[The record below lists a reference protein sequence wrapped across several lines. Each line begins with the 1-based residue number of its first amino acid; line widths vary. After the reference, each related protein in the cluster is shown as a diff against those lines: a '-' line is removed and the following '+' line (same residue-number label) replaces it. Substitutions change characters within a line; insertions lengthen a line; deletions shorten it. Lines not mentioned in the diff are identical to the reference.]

1 MTRFKPTLQV
11 QRLRVERL
19 GAAAYDELFH
29 QGVNILRGDNSSG
42 KSTILNLLYYSIGGD
57 VSDWS
62 DIALLCTRVLVQ
74 VSLNGNVATLARDIT
89 EKSGQPMDI
98 FGGQMD
104 DALKASAAA
113 WARYPYRR
121 SESRESFSQF
131 LFKLLDIPEASNEAS
146 GNVTIH
152 QILRLMYADQ
162 LSPIGTIFKFEQFD
176 PPLLRDTVGRLVFGA
191 YENELYA
198 NELRL
203 RQLDKEFT
211 GVSSELEAISKLVG
225 QTEQILTP
233 SWLEA
238 ERRRVQEERKAIDLQ
253 ISEAERVVYESG
265 LKDSLSLEA
274 QRRAYAEVQKL
285 QGEIGRV
292 TAAIDASK
300 FEIADA
306 GRFIADLEAKLRALN
321 DSSATSDA
329 FGKITFQYCPACYS
343 AIEAQHPEH
352 ACHLCKTPFDS
363 ERARSRLV
371 SLVNDTSRQLKQSRS
386 LQKDRTEE
394 LGRLGGSLV
403 ELNSRWQSASDKLT
417 RSVQAPSS
425 QALQNLR
432 TLQRAAGYVD
442 RQLEDLEN
450 KARLSAV
457 LEGLIAR
464 KGELNA
470 EIGRLADRNAA
481 LKAALS
487 KRLSVAYGAVEKE
500 ILALLR
506 ADLPREQAFI
516 QATSVQFDF
525 AANKLG
531 VNNQSYF
538 SASSRVILRNSFF
551 VGLFGA
557 ATKDPSFRHLRLCI
571 LDSIEDKGMQPD
583 RSHNFQRMLI
593 AVSQAAV
600 CEHQTIFATSMI
612 APELDIP
619 NLTVG
624 HYSTLK
630 RPTLNIKTLR
640 QTH

>member
-1 MTRFKPTLQV
+1 M
-11 QRLRVERL
+11 
-19 GAAAYDELFH
+19 
-29 QGVNILRGDNSSG
+29 
-42 KSTILNLLYYSIGGD
+42 
-57 VSDWS
+57 
-62 DIALLCTRVLVQ
+62 Q